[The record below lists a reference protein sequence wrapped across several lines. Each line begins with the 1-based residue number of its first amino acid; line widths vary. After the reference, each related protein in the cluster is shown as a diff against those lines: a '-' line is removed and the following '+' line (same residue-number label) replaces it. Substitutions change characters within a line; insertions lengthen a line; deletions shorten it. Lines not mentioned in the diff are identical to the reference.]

1 MATHRYA
8 WGIGICLP
16 LACVPFLGAQ
26 TVTWDMNA
34 TGRFDP
40 TNKAYAI
47 TSGNVVV
54 DLSRDGSL
62 CPTGLGDVD
71 GREPVGE
78 IRITY
83 TARQAGQQWLHIT
96 WNPGGSGQ
104 EQFEV
109 LCNGVSVG
117 KSDLVDGAKM
127 PYQDQPALFPI
138 KNVPGP
144 NTIVLKY
151 LSGDGLRFRV
161 LALTSAKELGP
172 SLSPNLKHPTL
183 ASFEKAIGQQGVMLD
198 SEHIVFFAP
207 KSRED
212 AARIVLPYLV
222 RAYDE
227 LYKIV
232 GVHTKYKLAVC
243 AFPKG
248 NPEVRGGTYTDRGS
262 IDYDDTNLD
271 LAASSEWQ
279 QYRIPH
285 VSGFIEEIAHNFVH
299 ATNIKFGDEAIGWS
313 LGVKVS
319 QIVAPNP
326 ILARQVQDTRK
337 DQSQTF
343 QQYKAANHT
352 LPPDLPANQCDRIH
366 EVLLWRAE
374 MQYGPN
380 FWPDFFKEVRHAQEP
395 LARAQGMGEDDGRN
409 ARYQVTVDCFDKLP
423 KIQFR
428 KMLSDNG
435 VSLTTNL
442 ENLHPEKPGWN
453 RKLQ

>member
-1 MATHRYA
+1 MARSRGIWMVVA
-8 WGIGICLP
+8 WLVLSGGNL
-16 LACVPFLGAQ
+16 LAAQ
-26 TVTWDMNA
+26 STTWDMA
-34 TGRFDP
+34 AAGRFDP
-40 TNKAYAI
+40 TNKTYA
-47 TSGNVVV
+47 TNSGQVVV
-54 DLSRDGSL
+54 DMGRDGSR

-71 GREPVGE
+71 GREPVRE

-83 TARQAGQQWLHIT
+83 TVKQPVDQWLHVP
-96 WNPGGSGQ
+96 WNPGGSGK

-109 LCNGVSVG
+109 LCNGVSIG

-127 PYQDQPALFPI
+127 PYQDQQALFPI
-138 KNVPGP
+138 HSVPGP

-151 LSGDGLRFRV
+151 LSGDGLRFCA
-161 LALTSAKELGP
+161 LALTSGKDLGP

-183 ASFEKAIGQQGVMLD
+183 ASFEKAIGQPGVLLD
-198 SEHIVFFAP
+198 SEHIVLFAP
-207 KSRED
+207 KGRQE

-232 GVHTKYKLAVC
+232 GVHTKSKLAVY

-248 NPEVRGGTYTDRGS
+248 HSEVRGGTYTDRGS

-279 QYRIPH
+279 QYRVPH

-299 ATNIKFGDEAIGWS
+299 ATNIKFGDESVGWS

-326 ILARQVQDTRK
+326 ILARRVQDTRR

-352 LPPDLPANQCDRIH
+352 LPADLPANQSDRIH

-423 KIQFR
+423 KIQFK